1 MSQFAQTLKTWRT
14 ARRYSQLE
22 LANEADVSARHLSFL
37 ETGRAN
43 PSREMIAKLGEALRM
58 PLAARNQLL
67 AHAGFA
73 ARYQQRNWDAEEMA
87 PIRAAVEYTLAQHA
101 PYPAFAVDR
110 HWVILQMNAPA
121 ANLFGMMGVAEG
133 ESLIEVM
140 LKEEVQALIENWPDV
155 AHHAAHRLRTE
166 SAARGGIEKLETAA
180 DAFAR
185 APAPKSQALGPVVPT
200 NYRVGDLRLSLFATI
215 AQFGTPEDL
224 SLDDL
229 KIELFFPS
237 DEDTKVLLLDM
248 ASSN

>member
-1 MSQFAQTLKTWRT
+1 MTQFAQTLKTWRN

-43 PSREMIAKLGEALRM
+43 PSREMIAKLGDALRM

-110 HWVILQMNAPA
+110 HWVVLQMNAPA

-166 SAARGGIEKLETAA
+166 SAARGGIEKLEAAA

-185 APAPKSQALGPVVPT
+185 APAPKTQALGPVVPT

-229 KIELFFPS
+229 KIELFFPC
-237 DEDTKVLLLDM
+237 DDDTKTLLLDM
-248 ASSN
+248 ASRD

>member
-1 MSQFAQTLKTWRT
+1 MTQFAQTLKTWRN

-43 PSREMIAKLGEALRM
+43 PSREMIAKLGDALRM

-166 SAARGGIEKLETAA
+166 SAARGGIEKLEAAA

-185 APAPKSQALGPVVPT
+185 APAPKTQALGPVVPT

-229 KIELFFPS
+229 KIELFFPC
-237 DEDTKVLLLDM
+237 DDDTKALLLDM
-248 ASSN
+248 ASSD